1 MTMYSTRKELYK
13 QLEEA
18 RSSKLLVFVTG
29 DRQGLETQIAPDC
42 LDLFSHHLDSFVDSN
57 GGMPN
62 KISLWLYSRGGITL
76 TGWGIANLL
85 KQFCRELEVIVFSK
99 AHSTAT
105 LMCLGAE
112 KIIMTKQATLGP
124 IDPSI
129 NSPLNPQMPGAPV
142 KTRVPVSVENVAGYI
157 ELAKKECGL
166 KDTQSL
172 AQIFLKLSENVHPLA
187 LGEVFR
193 ARGQIQMLADRLL
206 SSNRSVSI
214 SKSKKKKLIN
224 ILCREAGS
232 HDFTISRR
240 EARGLGLIVETP
252 TMEFYGLLK
261 KIHDDISKELDL
273 SSAFQTETYLGTT
286 QNKTY
291 SFKRCLLE
299 SISGSSHKFFTEG
312 ELKRVNLPQGGQGIN
327 DQRTFE
333 GWKEDAS

>member
-1 MTMYSTRKELYK
+1 MYSTRKPLYE
-13 QLEEA
+13 QLEKS

-29 DRQGLETQIAPDC
+29 DRPGLEAQIAPDS
-42 LDLFSHHLDSFVDSN
+42 LDLFSHHLDSFVDSK
-57 GGMPN
+57 GKMPD

-85 KQFCRELEVIVFSK
+85 KQFCRELEIIVFSK

-105 LMCLGAE
+105 LICLGAD
-112 KIIMTKQATLGP
+112 KLIMTKQATLGP

-129 NSPLNPQMPGAPV
+129 NSPLNPQMPGASAS
-142 KTRVPVSVENVAGYI
+142 TRVPVSVENVAGYI

-166 KDTQSL
+166 KDTRSL

-206 SSNRSVSI
+206 SNRRAPI
-214 SKSKKKKLIN
+214 SKLNKKRIIN

-232 HDFTISRR
+232 HDFTIPRR
-240 EARGLGLIVETP
+240 EARELGLTVETP
-252 TMEFYGLLK
+252 TMEFYDLLK

-273 SSAFQTETYLGTT
+273 FSSFQSDTYLGIA
-286 QNKTY
+286 QNKIY
-291 SFKRCLLE
+291 SFKRCVLE
-299 SISGSSHKFFTEG
+299 SVSGSSHKFFTEG
-312 ELKRVNLPQGGQGIN
+312 ALTRVALPQGGQGIN
-327 DQRTFE
+327 DQRTYE
-333 GWKEDAS
+333 GWKEDIS